1 MSNFSA
7 PFNVMVQNQYSH
19 NILLLLVG
27 QAVYCSRVPYASFL
41 LKWTNRFPV
50 FCSCKA
56 LFLLSFLL
64 VSFLPDARLT
74 GPCADWLIQYL
85 RWLLQLNA
93 GFLSMCFLLG
103 LAYGTS
109 LWVFCVIKFG
119 TWLST
124 QCTCHDSWEGKT
136 SVVTWPNT
144 SFHVP
149 LVPSTNGI
157 LCLWKTDR
165 QLKSYKAL

>member
-1 MSNFSA
+1 MIVKRLHLWQRHEKDMSNFSA
-7 PFNVMVQNQYSH
+7 PFNVMVQNQCSH

-64 VSFLPDARLT
+64 VSFLPDSRLT

-85 RWLLQLNA
+85 RWLRCNW
-93 GFLSMCFLLG
+93 M
-103 LAYGTS
+103 LAFYQC
-109 LWVFCVIKFG
+109 VFCWG
-119 TWLST
+119 WLT
-124 QCTCHDSWEGKT
+124 VKVYG
-136 SVVTWPNT
+136 P
-144 SFHVP
+144 P
-149 LVPSTNGI
+149 AGL
-157 LCLWKTDR
+157 LC
-165 QLKSYKAL
+165 YKVRDMAQYTMYMPW